1 MITLNDLGHEEPT
14 GDQRQPTEVS
24 LRPDASGYISGY
36 FKPLGFNKD
45 EKGVQ
50 AFHFF
55 VKGSNT
61 IIRLTSSQFSKLNL
75 IMLAPLD
82 FWEYAFAKDKGSW
95 DNVKA
100 ADFLCR
106 LCNHRGIFQEDM
118 IRGRGAWLEDD
129 NVVIHTGKTLIIGGE
144 ECGLGEKP
152 TKYIYE
158 LGKDLDIDV
167 SNPLTGKEAEQLTSI
182 LTTINW
188 EGASDGELLA
198 GWLAIAPLCGVLPW
212 RPHIWITGGTGTGK
226 SWTFDNIVRKMID
239 NISIS
244 VQGNSSEAGIR
255 QALGKD
261 ALNCLF
267 DEAEGETEYRQQQ
280 MQNVMGLMRSSS
292 ASNGAQ
298 LLKGSASGQ
307 AKSSYVRGCFA
318 FASIVP
324 QMEHGSDFRRITLFE
339 LKKMRS
345 QSAFL
350 ALDRKR
356 VETITDEFAKR
367 FQARMIL
374 NMANILQSIEIC
386 TNAVANHSKNR
397 ALGDQIGGMLA
408 GYWHISQDDVISFED
423 AQILAEEVVADQMS
437 KSTGQRESDEQRCLQ
452 HLLSAEV
459 KIDGEYFGTLT
470 VGELIECCVEV
481 GATIPAKE
489 ANKRLRRL
497 GIMVDHDKNTGDD
510 WLFILN
516 TSSWVH
522 ERLKKTAWTSSH
534 RTVLGRLEGAQA
546 YRKNKYYSAGVQGS
560 GLMIP
565 IKNIIQS

>member
-1 MITLNDLGHEEPT
+1 MITLNDLGHNEEPT
-14 GDQRQPTEVS
+14 GEQRQSSEVS
-24 LRPDASGYISGY
+24 LRPDAAGYISGY

-55 VKGSNT
+55 VQGSNT

-82 FWEYAFAKDKGSW
+82 FWAYAFAKDKGGW
-95 DNVKA
+95 DNVQA
-100 ADFLCR
+100 ADYLCR
-106 LCNHRGIFQEDM
+106 LCNARGIFDEDM
-118 IRGRGAWLEDD
+118 VRGRGAWMDGD
-129 NVVIHTGKTLIIGGE
+129 KVVIHTGTTLIIDGQE
-144 ECGLGEKP
+144 TGLGERE
-152 TKYIYE
+152 TNYIYE
-158 LGKDLDIDV
+158 LGQNLDIDV
-167 SNPLTGKEAEQLTSI
+167 SNPLTGKEASALSQI
-182 LTTINW
+182 LTTMNW
-188 EGASDGELLA
+188 EGANDGALLA

-239 NISIS
+239 NISIA

-255 QALGKD
+255 QKLRKD

-307 AKSSYVRGCFA
+307 AKGSYVRGCFA

-339 LKKMRS
+339 LKRMKS
-345 QSAFL
+345 QAAFL

-356 VETITDEFAKR
+356 IETITDEFAKR

-374 NMANILQSIEIC
+374 NMANILRSIEIC
-386 TNAVANHSKNR
+386 TNAVANASKNR
-397 ALGDQIGGMLA
+397 ALGDQLGGMIA
-408 GYWHISQDDVISFED
+408 GYWHITKDKVISVED
-423 AQILAEEVVADQMS
+423 AETMAVEFVADQMS

-470 VGELIECCVEV
+470 VGELVDCCINE
-481 GATIPAKE
+481 GRTIPHKE

-497 GIMVDHDKNTGDD
+497 GVMVDTEKESGEEF
-510 WLFILN
+510 LYILN

-534 RTVLGRLEGAQA
+534 RTVLGRLDGAKA
-546 YRKNKYYSAGVQGS
+546 YKKNKYYSAGVQGS

-565 IKNIIQS
+565 IKNIIE

>member
-1 MITLNDLGHEEPT
+1 MITLNDLGHNEPT

-50 AFHFF
+50 AFYFF

-82 FWEYAFAKDKGSW
+82 FWEYAFAKDKGGW

-100 ADFLCR
+100 ADLLCR
-106 LCNHRGIFQEDM
+106 LCNHRGIFEEDM
-118 IRGRGAWLEDD
+118 IRGRGAWLDGD
-129 NVVIHTGKTLIIGGE
+129 KVVIHTGTTLIIDGQE
-144 ECGLGEKP
+144 SGLGERE
-152 TKYIYE
+152 TQYIYE
-158 LGKDLDIDV
+158 LGKNLDIDV
-167 SNPLTGKEAEQLTSI
+167 SDPLTGKEAAALTDI

-226 SWTFDNIVRKMID
+226 SWTFDNIIRKMIN

-244 VQGNSSEAGIR
+244 VQGNSTEAGVR
-255 QALGKD
+255 QKLRLD
-261 ALNCLF
+261 ALNVIF
-267 DEAEGETEYRQQQ
+267 DEAEAENEQAYAR
-280 MQNVMGLMRSSS
+280 MQNVMGLMRAAS
-292 ASNGAQ
+292 ASQGAEV
-298 LLKGSASGQ
+298 LKGSATGQ
-307 AKSSYVRGCFA
+307 SKSFMIRSCFA

-339 LKKMRS
+339 LKRMSS

-350 ALDRKR
+350 ELDKKR
-356 VETITDEFAKR
+356 VETITDDFAKR

-374 NMANILQSIEIC
+374 NMPNILKSIEIC

-397 ALGDQIGGMLA
+397 ALGDQLGGMLA

-459 KIDGEYFGTLT
+459 KIDGEFFGTLT
-470 VGELIECCVEV
+470 VGELVECCVEMD
-481 GATIPAKE
+481 GAIPYKE

-497 GIMVDHDKNTGDD
+497 GLMVDNDKAGTQF
-510 WLFILN
+510 LFLLN
-516 TSSWVH
+516 TSSWIS
-522 ERLKKTAWTSSH
+522 ERLKKTAWASSH

-546 YRKNKYYSAGVQGS
+546 YKKNKYYSAGVQGS

-565 IKNIIQS
+565 IKNIIE